1 MKKVLAIAFI
11 GSVFAVSCS
20 KKADKSLQ
28 DSNIM
33 LEEPSAPTV
42 PADSTAKT
50 ETAPAATIPAP
61 SPSTD
66 STATAK

>member
-1 MKKVLAIAFI
+1 MKKVLAIALI

-33 LEEPSAPTV
+33 LEEPAAPIVT
-42 PADSTAKT
+42 DSTAKT
-50 ETAPAATIPAP
+50 ETAPAPAIPAP

-66 STATAK
+66 STAAAK

>member
-20 KKADKSLQ
+20 KKAEKSQ
-28 DSNIM
+28 ESNIM
-33 LEEPSAPTV
+33 MEEPAAPTIA
-42 PADSTAKT
+42 ADSTAKT
-50 ETAPAATIPAP
+50 EIAPATATPAP

-66 STATAK
+66 STATK

>member
-20 KKADKSLQ
+20 KKTDKSLQ

-33 LEEPSAPTV
+33 LEEPAAPVVT
-42 PADSTAKT
+42 DSTAKT
-50 ETAPAATIPAP
+50 ETAPATAVPAP

-66 STATAK
+66 STAAAK